1 VARQVIF
8 LTASVAVAFTSEVYM
23 TTSTVTDL
31 ETAKLPVL
39 RTPLP
44 GPNAQAIVD
53 RDNKFVSPSYT
64 RSYPLVMK
72 RGRGA
77 MIEDVDGN
85 LFLDFNAGV
94 AVCATGH
101 SHPQVVT
108 AIKKQV
114 DDFLHI
120 SGTDYYYPHLP
131 ALAEKLSQLAPGDEG
146 KRVHFGNSGAEAV
159 EGAIKLAMYNTRR
172 HKLIGFFGAFHGRT
186 MGALSL
192 TGSKARQRSGFGPQ
206 ALDVTH
212 VPYANCYRC
221 AYNLKPE
228 ICGAYEA
235 SGPHCARIIEDLI
248 LKTTVPPDEC
258 AAIIVE
264 PIQGEGGYVVPPAS
278 FLHTIRAI
286 ADKYDL
292 KVIADEVQSGMGRT
306 GKMFASEHFDF
317 VPDIIAT
324 AKGIASGLPLGATIA
339 RADLMTWLPGAHAST
354 FGGNPVAIAASLAT
368 IELLETE
375 LLQNA
380 AETGAYLLDGCRNLM
395 EKHELIGDVRGKGL
409 MIGLELVKNRETKEP
424 AAQERNQVELECFQ
438 RGLIIQGCGVST
450 IRLSPPLVINRQQCD
465 FALQT
470 LDEAINTVLS

>member
-1 VARQVIF
+1 MTLDTVI
-8 LTASVAVAFTSEVYM
+8 
-23 TTSTVTDL
+23 DL
-31 ETAKLPVL
+31 ETAKLPL
-39 RTPLP
+39 LHTPLP
-44 GPNAQAIVD
+44 GPKAQQIVD
-53 RDNKFVSPSYT
+53 RDTQFVSPSYT

-101 SHPQVVT
+101 SHPKVVE

-114 DDFLHI
+114 DDFIHI

-131 ALAEKLSQLAPGDEG
+131 ALAEKLSELAPGDSE

-159 EGAIKLAMYNTRR
+159 EGAIKLAMYTTRR
-172 HKLIGFFGAFHGRT
+172 QKLIGFFGAFHGRT

-221 AYNLKPE
+221 AYNLTPE
-228 ICGAYEA
+228 TCGAQEA
-235 SGPHCARIIEDLI
+235 KGPHCARIIEDLI

-278 FLHTIRAI
+278 FLHTIRQI
-286 ADKYDL
+286 ADKHGIR
-292 KVIADEVQSGMGRT
+292 VIADEVQAGMGRT
-306 GKMFASEHFDF
+306 GRMFASEHFDF

-324 AKGIASGLPLGATIA
+324 AKGIASGLPLGAVIA
-339 RADLMTWLPGAHAST
+339 RSDLMTWQPGAHAST

-368 IELLETE
+368 IELLEGE
-375 LLQNA
+375 LLQNC
-380 AETGAYLLDGCRNLM
+380 AETGQYLLDGCRNLM
-395 EKHELIGDVRGKGL
+395 ERHEIIGAVRGKGL
-409 MIGLELVKNRETKEP
+409 MIGIELVKNRETKEP
-424 AAQERNQVELECFQ
+424 AAAERDQVEIECFH
-438 RGLIIQGCGVST
+438 RGLIIQGCGTST
-450 IRLSPPLVINRQQCD
+450 IRLSPPLVIDREQCD
-465 FALQT
+465 FALRT
-470 LDEAINTVLS
+470 LDEALTAVTN